1 MENITKQTEYPC
13 SGCGACAAVC
23 PRNAIRLELDSA
35 GFLTAKVDDS
45 LCVNCGLCVK
55 ACSRYE
61 REIAGADLRQAKL
74 YALQSADPGTV
85 KRCSSGGLAHE
96 LALAAIR
103 GGGKA
108 VGAVYDL
115 QTNQVQHEIVDSEAG
130 ITRLDGSK
138 YLQSNP
144 REAFTELLAEAKRNS
159 TARFTVFGTPCQIAG
174 LAKACEALGIRD
186 QLLLVEIFCHGVPSY
201 KLWDA
206 QLQRMKKK
214 LRADHFDSLQFRY
227 KKDDWHSY
235 CLRAEAN
242 GRTFYGSREREL
254 FWQVF
259 FENVLLGDACMTCRS
274 RKEISLADLRI
285 GDYWG
290 KRFQSRSDGV
300 SAAFACTKRGE
311 AAIEAL
317 LTEGRMTALEP
328 GTPEEML
335 KAQNM
340 EGYHDLHLHDRSMDA
355 LRDGADIRQAVRL
368 YCRGEAP
375 KRKLKR
381 VLLRASGMIPAP
393 LRAKLRKANSGRQ
406 LQSSSKC
413 EEQPWQS

>member
-23 PRNAIRLELDSA
+23 PRKAIRLELDSA
-35 GFLTAKVDDS
+35 GFFTVKVDDS
-45 LCVNCGLCVK
+45 LCVKCGLCVRV
-55 ACSRYE
+55 CSRYE
-61 REIAGADLRQAKL
+61 REVAGADLRQAKL

-96 LALAAIR
+96 LALAALR
-103 GGGKA
+103 EGGKA

-115 QTNQVQHEIVDSEAG
+115 KTNQVRHQIVDTEAG
-130 ITRLDGSK
+130 IIALDGSK

-144 REAFTELLAEAKRNS
+144 QEAFTELLAEAKRNS
-159 TARFTVFGTPCQIAG
+159 TAHFTVFGTPCQIAG
-174 LAKACEALGIRD
+174 LAKASEALGIRD

-235 CLRAEAN
+235 CLRAEAK
-242 GRTFYGSREREL
+242 GKTFYGSREREL

-259 FENVLLGDACMTCRS
+259 FENVLLGDACMTCRL

-290 KRFQSRSDGV
+290 KRFQSRSDGI

-311 AAIEAL
+311 AAIESL
-317 LTEGRMTALEP
+317 LAYGRLTALEP
-328 GTPEEML
+328 GTSEEML

-340 EGYHDLHLHDRSMDA
+340 EGYHDTSLHTKTMDL
-355 LRDGADIRQAVRL
+355 LRNGTDLRKAVRF
-368 YCRGEAP
+368 YRSKEPP

-381 VLLRASGMIPAP
+381 VLLSASSVLPDG
-393 LRAKLRKANSGRQ
+393 LRARLRKANSGRQ
-406 LQSSSKC
+406 LK
-413 EEQPWQS
+413 